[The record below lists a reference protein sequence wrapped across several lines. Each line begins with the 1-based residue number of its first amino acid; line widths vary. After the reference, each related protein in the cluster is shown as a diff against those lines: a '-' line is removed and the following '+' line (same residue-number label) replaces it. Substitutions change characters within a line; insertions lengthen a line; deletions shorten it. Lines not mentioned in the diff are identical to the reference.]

1 MILEL
6 GPFDASVADGASEI
20 LRATY
25 LLQVFYEVTLFS
37 EYCTVTAPQAAE
49 LGTHALSQV
58 IFSLIDVEYLIT
70 VVAFQVDPIVFCL
83 VGWMHFGT
91 FLEFCVWIISA
102 ANFTRASFVSIFEI
116 RVQT

>member
-1 MILEL
+1 MISKFA
-6 GPFDASVADGASEI
+6 PFDASVADGASK
-20 LRATY
+20 LLSLTY
-25 LLQVFYEVTLFS
+25 LLQVFYEVTLLS

-49 LGTHALSQV
+49 LWTHALSQV

-70 VVAFQVDPIVFCL
+70 VVAFQVYPIEFCL

-102 ANFTRASFVSIFEI
+102 ANFTRASFISIFEI